1 MHKPDSA
8 VFKRKVWAASGSG
21 MRGNM
26 ANTILSV
33 REIVKDYPG
42 VRAIDHLSFDVEEG
56 EIHALIG
63 ENGAGKSTLIKTL
76 SGAITPTSGTII
88 VNGREFSKMD
98 PILAKEQGIGVIYQE
113 FTLVPGISAAEN
125 VFLGEKTSAGIF
137 VDIKDRER
145 RAKELFDQMHVEIDV
160 SKPVRDLSPA
170 CQQIVEIAKAV
181 SKDVKIL
188 IMDEPTAPL
197 TVSEVETLFQIVRN
211 LKKRGVT
218 IIYISHRL
226 EELFELADRVTVM
239 RDGAYVGT
247 EKIQDIDRQKLIAMM
262 AGRELKETFPSR
274 NTDLG
279 EEVLR
284 VEHLYGNGDK
294 DISFTLHK
302 GEILGFAG
310 LVGAGRT
317 ELMRVI
323 YGADP
328 MESGKIFLHGQE
340 VQIHSCN
347 DAIASGIGYI
357 PEDRKAQGVFLPMSI
372 KWNTIIN
379 NLKAFSNGIFV
390 DEKKENETAA
400 DYQKKFGIK
409 TPSLDQ
415 RVRNLSGGNQQKV
428 VIAKTLAANSEII
441 IFDEPTRGIDVGAKQ
456 EIYKL
461 MNELVEGGKSIIMV
475 SSDMP
480 ELMGMSDRIVVIYE
494 GVKTGEVAKE
504 EFNQNYI
511 LDLASGGNENG
522 KEKKNMD

>member
-1 MHKPDSA
+1 
-8 VFKRKVWAASGSG
+8 
-21 MRGNM
+21 M

-33 REIVKDYPG
+33 REITKDYPG

-56 EIHALIG
+56 EVHALIG

-76 SGAITPTSGTII
+76 SGAITPTAGTIV
-88 VNGREFSKMD
+88 VNGKEFSEMTPK
-98 PILAKEQGIGVIYQE
+98 LAKEQGIGVIYQE

-125 VFLGEKTSAGIF
+125 VFLGEKTSKGIF
-137 VDIKDRER
+137 VNIKERER
-145 RAKELFDQMHVEIDV
+145 RAKELFDEMQVEIDV

-181 SKDVKIL
+181 SKEVKIL

-197 TVSEVETLFQIVRN
+197 TVSEVDTLFRVVRD
-211 LKKRGVT
+211 LKKKGVT

-226 EELFELADRVTVM
+226 EELFEIADRVTVM

-247 EKIQDIDRQKLIAMM
+247 EKMADIDRRKLIAMM
-262 AGRELKETFPSR
+262 AGRELKESYPSR
-274 NTDLG
+274 KVDVG

-284 VEHLYGNGDK
+284 VENLYGNGDRN
-294 DISFTLHK
+294 ISFTLHR

-317 ELMRVI
+317 ELMRVL

-328 MESGKIFLHGQE
+328 MESGKVYIYGKE
-340 VQIHSCN
+340 VHIKCCG
-347 DAIASGIGYI
+347 DAIQAGIGYI
-357 PEDRKAQGVFLPMSI
+357 PEDRKAHGVFLPMTI
-372 KWNTIIN
+372 KWNTVIN
-379 NLKAFSNGIFV
+379 NLKAFSSGLFV
-390 DEKKENETAA
+390 DTKKENRAA
-400 DYQKKFGIK
+400 EEYREKFRIK
-409 TPSLDQ
+409 TPSVEQ

-428 VIAKTLAANSEII
+428 VLAKTLAANSEIV

-461 MNELVEGGKSIIMV
+461 MNELVESGKSILMV

-480 ELMGMSDRIVVIYE
+480 ELLGMSDRVIVIYE
-494 GVKTGEVAKE
+494 GEKTGEVSKE

-511 LDLASGGNENG
+511 LDLASGGKENG
-522 KEKKNMD
+522 TD

>member
-1 MHKPDSA
+1 
-8 VFKRKVWAASGSG
+8 
-21 MRGNM
+21 M

-33 REIVKDYPG
+33 REITKDYPG

-56 EIHALIG
+56 EVHALIG

-76 SGAITPTSGTII
+76 SGAITPTAGTIV
-88 VNGREFSKMD
+88 VNGKEFSEMTPK
-98 PILAKEQGIGVIYQE
+98 LAKEQGIGVIYQE

-125 VFLGEKTSAGIF
+125 VFLGEKTSKGIF
-137 VDIKDRER
+137 VNIKERER
-145 RAKELFDQMHVEIDV
+145 RAKELFDEMQVEIDV

-181 SKDVKIL
+181 SKEVKIL

-197 TVSEVETLFQIVRN
+197 TVSEVDTLFRVVRD
-211 LKKRGVT
+211 LKKKGVT

-226 EELFELADRVTVM
+226 EELFEIADRVTVM

-247 EKIQDIDRQKLIAMM
+247 EKMVDIDRRKLIAMM
-262 AGRELKETFPSR
+262 AGRELKESYPSR
-274 NTDLG
+274 KVDVG

-284 VEHLYGNGDK
+284 VENLYGNGDRN
-294 DISFTLHK
+294 ISFTLHR

-317 ELMRVI
+317 ELMRVL

-328 MESGKIFLHGQE
+328 MESGKVYIYGKE
-340 VQIHSCN
+340 VHIKCCG
-347 DAIASGIGYI
+347 DAIQAGIGYI
-357 PEDRKAQGVFLPMSI
+357 PEDRKAHGVFLPMTI
-372 KWNTIIN
+372 KWNTVIN
-379 NLKAFSNGIFV
+379 NLKAFSSGLFV
-390 DEKKENETAA
+390 DTKKENRAA
-400 DYQKKFGIK
+400 EEYREKFRIK
-409 TPSLDQ
+409 TPSLEQ

-428 VIAKTLAANSEII
+428 VLAKTLAANSEIV

-461 MNELVEGGKSIIMV
+461 MNELVESGKSILMV

-480 ELMGMSDRIVVIYE
+480 ELLGMSDRVIVIYE
-494 GVKTGEVAKE
+494 GEKTGEVSKE

-511 LDLASGGNENG
+511 LDLASGGKENG
-522 KEKKNMD
+522 TD

>member
-1 MHKPDSA
+1 
-8 VFKRKVWAASGSG
+8 
-21 MRGNM
+21 M
-26 ANTILSV
+26 AKTILSV
-33 REIVKDYPG
+33 RDIVKEYPG

-56 EIHALIG
+56 EVHALIG

-76 SGAITPTSGTII
+76 SGAITPTSGSII
-88 VNGREFSKMD
+88 INGKEFSSMTPK
-98 PILAKEQGIGVIYQE
+98 LSKEQGIAVIYQE

-125 VFLGEKTSAGIF
+125 VFLGEKTTKGVF

-145 RAKELFDQMHVEIDV
+145 RAKELFDQMGVEIDV
-160 SKPVRDLSPA
+160 SKPVRNLSPA

-181 SKDVKIL
+181 SKEVKIL

-197 TVSEVETLFQIVRN
+197 TVNEVDTLFKIVRD

-218 IIYISHRL
+218 IIFISHRL
-226 EELFELADRVTVM
+226 EELFEIADRVTVM

-247 EKIQDIDRQKLIAMM
+247 KKMDEIDRSTLIAMM
-262 AGRELKETFPSR
+262 AGRELKESYPSR
-274 NTDLG
+274 KVSLG

-284 VEHLYGNGDK
+284 VENLYGNGDK
-294 DISFTLHK
+294 DISFKLHK

-323 YGADP
+323 YGANP
-328 MESGKIFLHGQE
+328 IESGKIFVHGKE
-340 VQIHSCN
+340 VQIKSCN
-347 DAIASGIGYI
+347 DAIQIGIGYI
-357 PEDRKAQGVFLPMSI
+357 PEDRKAQGVFLPMTI
-372 KWNTIIN
+372 KWNTVIN

-390 DEKKENETAA
+390 DRKKENDAAA

-409 TPSLDQ
+409 TPSLEQ

-461 MNELVEGGKSIIMV
+461 MNELVESGKSIIMV

-480 ELMGMSDRIVVIYE
+480 ELLGMSDRIVVIYE
-494 GVKTGEVAKE
+494 GVKTGEVAKA
-504 EFNQNYI
+504 EFDQNYI
-511 LDLASGGNENG
+511 LDLASGGNGNG
-522 KEKKNMD
+522 TDEKNVD

>member
-1 MHKPDSA
+1 
-8 VFKRKVWAASGSG
+8 
-21 MRGNM
+21 M

-33 REIVKDYPG
+33 RDITKDYPG

-56 EIHALIG
+56 EVHALIG

-88 VNGREFSKMD
+88 VNGKEFSEMNPK
-98 PILAKEQGIGVIYQE
+98 LAKEQGIGVIYQE

-125 VFLGEKTSAGIF
+125 VFLGEKTSKGIF
-137 VDIKDRER
+137 VNIRERER
-145 RAKELFDQMHVEIDV
+145 RAKELFDEMHVEIDV

-197 TVSEVETLFQIVRN
+197 TVSEVDTLFKVVRD
-211 LKKRGVT
+211 LKKKGVT

-226 EELFELADRVTVM
+226 EELFEIADRVTVM

-247 EKIQDIDRQKLIAMM
+247 EKIEDIDRGKLIAMM
-262 AGRELKETFPSR
+262 AGRELKESYPVR
-274 NTDLG
+274 NVEIG

-284 VEHLYGNGDK
+284 VENLCGNGDR
-294 DISFTLHK
+294 DISFTLHRS
-302 GEILGFAG
+302 EILGFAG

-323 YGADP
+323 YGADSL
-328 MESGKIFLHGQE
+328 ESGKVYVHEKE
-340 VQIHSCN
+340 VHIKSCS
-347 DAIASGIGYI
+347 DAIRAGIGYI
-357 PEDRKAQGVFLPMSI
+357 PEDRKAHGVFLPMTI
-372 KWNTIIN
+372 KWNTVIN
-379 NLKAFSNGIFV
+379 NIKAFSNGLFV
-390 DEKKENETAA
+390 DTKKENLAA
-400 DYQKKFGIK
+400 AEYQEKFRIK
-409 TPSLDQ
+409 TPSLEQ

-428 VIAKTLAANSEII
+428 VLAKTLAANSEIV

-461 MNELVEGGKSIIMV
+461 MNELVEGGKSILMV

-480 ELMGMSDRIVVIYE
+480 ELLGMSDRIVVIYE
-494 GVKTGEVAKE
+494 GEKTGEVTKA

-511 LDLASGGNENG
+511 LDLASGG
-522 KEKKNMD
+522 KEHGTD

>member
-1 MHKPDSA
+1 
-8 VFKRKVWAASGSG
+8 
-21 MRGNM
+21 M
-26 ANTILSV
+26 AKTILSV
-33 REIVKDYPG
+33 RDITKDYPG

-88 VNGREFSKMD
+88 VNGKEFSEMTPK
-98 PILAKEQGIGVIYQE
+98 LAKEQGIGVIYQE

-125 VFLGEKTSAGIF
+125 VFLGEKTSKAIF
-137 VDIKDRER
+137 VNIKERER
-145 RAKELFDQMHVEIDV
+145 RAKELFDGMNVEIDV

-197 TVSEVETLFQIVRN
+197 TVSEVETLFKVVRD
-211 LKKRGVT
+211 LKKKGVT

-247 EKIQDIDRQKLIAMM
+247 ENIEDIDRGKLIAMM
-262 AGRELKETFPSR
+262 AGRELKESYPVR
-274 NTDLG
+274 NVEIG

-284 VEHLYGNGDK
+284 VENLYGNGDRN
-294 DISFTLHK
+294 ISFGLHK

-323 YGADP
+323 YGADAL
-328 MESGKIFLHGQE
+328 EAGKIFIHGKE
-340 VQIHSCN
+340 VHIRSCS
-347 DAIASGIGYI
+347 DAIQNGIGYI
-357 PEDRKAQGVFLPMSI
+357 PEDRKAHGAFLPMTI
-372 KWNTIIN
+372 KWNTVIN
-379 NLKAFSNGIFV
+379 NLKAFSNGLFV
-390 DEKKENETAA
+390 DSRKENRAA
-400 DYQKKFGIK
+400 QEYQEKFRIK
-409 TPSLDQ
+409 TPSLEQ

-428 VIAKTLAANSEII
+428 VLAKTLAANSEIV

-461 MNELVEGGKSIIMV
+461 MNELVESGKSILMV

-480 ELMGMSDRIVVIYE
+480 ELLGMSDRIVVIYE
-494 GVKTGEVAKE
+494 GEKTGEVTKA

-511 LDLASGGNENG
+511 LDLASGGKENG
-522 KEKKNMD
+522 TD

>member
-1 MHKPDSA
+1 
-8 VFKRKVWAASGSG
+8 
-21 MRGNM
+21 M
-26 ANTILSV
+26 AKTILSV
-33 REIVKDYPG
+33 RDITKDYPG

-88 VNGREFSKMD
+88 VNGKEFSEMTPK
-98 PILAKEQGIGVIYQE
+98 LAKEQGIGVIYQE

-125 VFLGEKTSAGIF
+125 VFLGEKTSKGIF
-137 VDIKDRER
+137 VNIKERER
-145 RAKELFDQMHVEIDV
+145 RAKELFDGMNVEIDV

-197 TVSEVETLFQIVRN
+197 TVSEVETLFKVVRD
-211 LKKRGVT
+211 LKKKGVT

-247 EKIQDIDRQKLIAMM
+247 ENIEDIDRGKLIAMM
-262 AGRELKETFPSR
+262 AGRELKESYPVR
-274 NTDLG
+274 NVEIG

-284 VEHLYGNGDK
+284 VENLYGNGDRN
-294 DISFTLHK
+294 ISFELHK

-323 YGADP
+323 YGADAL
-328 MESGKIFLHGQE
+328 EAGKIFIHGKE
-340 VQIHSCN
+340 VHIRSCS
-347 DAIASGIGYI
+347 DAIQNGIGYI
-357 PEDRKAQGVFLPMSI
+357 PEDRKGHGVFLPMTI
-372 KWNTIIN
+372 KWNTVIN
-379 NLKAFSNGIFV
+379 NLKAFSNGLFV
-390 DEKKENETAA
+390 DSRKENRAA
-400 DYQKKFGIK
+400 QEYQEKFRIK
-409 TPSLDQ
+409 TPSLEQ

-428 VIAKTLAANSEII
+428 VLAKTLAANSEIV

-461 MNELVEGGKSIIMV
+461 MNELVESGKSILMV

-480 ELMGMSDRIVVIYE
+480 ELLGMSDRIVVIYE
-494 GVKTGEVAKE
+494 GEKTGEVTKA

-511 LDLASGGNENG
+511 LDLASGGKENG
-522 KEKKNMD
+522 TD

>member
-1 MHKPDSA
+1 
-8 VFKRKVWAASGSG
+8 
-21 MRGNM
+21 M

-33 REIVKDYPG
+33 RDIVKEYPG

-56 EIHALIG
+56 EVHALIG

-88 VNGREFSKMD
+88 VNGREFSEMTPK
-98 PILAKEQGIGVIYQE
+98 LAKELGIEVIYQE

-125 VFLGEKTSAGIF
+125 VFLGEKTSKGIF
-137 VDIKDRER
+137 VNIKERER
-145 RAKELFDQMHVEIDV
+145 RAKELFDEMHVEIDV
-160 SKPVRDLSPA
+160 SKPVRNLSPA

-197 TVSEVETLFQIVRN
+197 TVNEVEILFRIVRD
-211 LKKRGVT
+211 LKKKGVT

-226 EELFELADRVTVM
+226 EELFEIADRVTVM
-239 RDGAYVGT
+239 RDGTYVGT
-247 EKIQDIDRQKLIAMM
+247 ERIEDLDRKKLIAMM
-262 AGRELKETFPSR
+262 AGRELTESYPVRKV
-274 NTDLG
+274 DIG

-284 VEHLYGNGDK
+284 VDHLYGNGDS

-323 YGADP
+323 YGANP
-328 MESGKIFLHGQE
+328 IESGKIFLHE
-340 VQIHSCN
+340 KEIHIKSCN
-347 DAIASGIGYI
+347 DAIHHGIGYI
-357 PEDRKAQGVFLPMSI
+357 PEDRKAHGVFLPMSI
-372 KWNTIIN
+372 RWNTVIN
-379 NLKAFSNGIFV
+379 NLRAFCSGPFV
-390 DEKKENETAA
+390 NEKKEGTAA
-400 DYQKKFGIK
+400 AEYQERFGIK
-409 TPSLDQ
+409 TPSLEQ
-415 RVRNLSGGNQQKV
+415 KVKNLSGGNQQKV
-428 VIAKTLAANSEII
+428 VLAKTLAANSEII

-461 MNELVEGGKSIIMV
+461 MNELVENGKSILMV

-480 ELMGMSDRIVVIYE
+480 ELLGMSDRIVVIYE
-494 GVKTGEVAKE
+494 GAKTGEVSKAD
-504 EFNQNYI
+504 FDQNYI

-522 KEKKNMD
+522 TNKENMD